1 MLQTDGYELI
11 LNVLDPSQIDHLL
24 KTLSTTLP
32 ANKAGTRNLLAL
44 PEIQTLV
51 TTPPVVNLAQ
61 KHLSSQARCIRAIL
75 FDKSPEANWH
85 LPFHRDRAIPV
96 TGKIDDP
103 AWKGW
108 SIKEGVPHVLP
119 PIEIL
124 ENMLAI
130 RLHLDDCG
138 PDNAPLRI
146 IPGTHNQGFIDS
158 SEADPANEV
167 TITCQA
173 GDALLMHP
181 LTLHASS
188 KAESPAHRRVIHLE
202 YAAVTLPQGLDWYV
216 PQSLI

>member
-11 LNVLDPSQIDHLL
+11 PNVLDPTQIDHLL
-24 KTLSTTLP
+24 KTLTTTLTT
-32 ANKAGTRNLLAL
+32 NKAGTRNLLAI
-44 PEIQTLV
+44 PEIQTLA
-51 TTPPVVNLAQ
+51 TTPPVKNLAQ
-61 KHLSSQARCIRAIL
+61 KHLSPQARCIRAIL

-85 LPFHRDRAIPV
+85 LPFHQDRAIPV
-96 TGKIDDP
+96 IGRIEDP

-146 IPGTHNQGFIDS
+146 IPGTHKQSFIDS
-158 SEADPANEV
+158 SEADTANEV
-167 TITCQA
+167 TITCKA
-173 GDALLMHP
+173 GDALLMSP
-181 LTLHASS
+181 LTLHASAR
-188 KAESPAHRRVIHLE
+188 AESPAHRRVIHLE